1 MRNYILGGGVT
12 GLSAGLSS
20 GLPVFEAM
28 SDPGGICSS
37 YYVRPGESTRLA
49 EAPVDG
55 EAYRFEIGGGHW
67 IFGGDPTI
75 LHFIRTVAPVKT
87 YHRRSSVYFHDREVY
102 VPYPIQNHLRFLGTE
117 VVGNVLKEL
126 VRQPGSFQTMK
137 EWMEQS
143 FGPTLCDL
151 FFFPFHDL
159 YTAGLYTEI
168 QPQDAYKSPV
178 SLPSVIQGAFDEAPS
193 AGYNVTFVYPEEG
206 LNVLAQRMASLCD
219 MRYGKRAVQIDVAKK
234 EISFSDGTT
243 TAYDTLLST
252 LPLNKMMTMTG
263 LKVEAKQDPY
273 TSCLVLNIGAL
284 RGERCPDDHWLYN
297 MNTKSGF
304 HRVGFYSNVDRSF
317 LPVSFRPQNEAVSI
331 YVERAFVGGGQKPS
345 EQEIADYCKS
355 VVAELQEW
363 GFISEA
369 QVVDPTWIDV
379 AYTWSYPNSRWK
391 QQAMAK
397 LEEHGIFQVGRYG
410 RWIFQGIADSIK
422 DGFYTGASFKDV
434 DAAQKSEFFLPAVT
448 SATVPAAVVNPLGNG
463 TTKTRATRNGATKNG
478 TAKNGIAPTGANGT
492 AKHGAVSKP
501 LRTRK
506 TGKAVVESAAD

>member
-1 MRNYILGGGVT
+1 
-12 GLSAGLSS
+12 
-20 GLPVFEAM
+20 
-28 SDPGGICSS
+28 
-37 YYVRPGESTRLA
+37 
-49 EAPVDG
+49 
-55 EAYRFEIGGGHW
+55 
-67 IFGGDPTI
+67 
-75 LHFIRTVAPVKT
+75 
-87 YHRRSSVYFHDREVY
+87 
-102 VPYPIQNHLRFLGTE
+102 
-117 VVGNVLKEL
+117 
-126 VRQPGSFQTMK
+126 
-137 EWMEQS
+137 
-143 FGPTLCDL
+143 
-151 FFFPFHDL
+151 
-159 YTAGLYTEI
+159 
-168 QPQDAYKSPV
+168 
-178 SLPSVIQGAFDEAPS
+178 
-193 AGYNVTFVYPEEG
+193 
-206 LNVLAQRMASLCD
+206 MA
-219 MRYGKRAVQIDVAKK
+219 
-234 EISFSDGTT
+234 
-243 TAYDTLLST
+243 TLLST

-317 LPVSFRPQNEAVSI
+317 LPTSFRPQNEAVSI

-434 DAAQKSEFFLPAVT
+434 DAAQKREFFIPALA
-448 SATVPAAVVNPLGNG
+448 SATVPATVVNPVGNG
-463 TTKTRATRNGATKNG
+463 TTKSRSTRNGATKNG
-478 TAKNGIAPTGANGT
+478 TAKNGIAHPIANGAT
-492 AKHGAVSKP
+492 KHGATTKP

-506 TGKAVVESAAD
+506 PGKALVESAAD